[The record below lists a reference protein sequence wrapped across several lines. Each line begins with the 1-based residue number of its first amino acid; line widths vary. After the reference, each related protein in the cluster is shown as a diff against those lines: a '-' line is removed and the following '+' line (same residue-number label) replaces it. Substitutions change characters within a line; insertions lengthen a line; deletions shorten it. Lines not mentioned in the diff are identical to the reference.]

1 MARPSEVCE
10 YCPTADSI
18 EFPTNTNDWT
28 DDYIPRWIK
37 LALPYWK
44 GKRGTR
50 MWYFYLN
57 RNYVDPRFC
66 PVIFMMMWL
75 RASGIKKGPI
85 FPKIRLAGGVGT
97 IKEVVVPFR
106 MKSFQF
112 EQKTMDQW
120 VTEKDA
126 LVHMSYDVFCDHK

>member
-1 MARPSEVCE
+1 MNNLEHFFKSAMPNCGFSRMLKAMEEILSNVV
-10 YCPTADSI
+10 I
-18 EFPTNTNDWT
+18 GEFLQVEAISPEELRAYLQYITNPID
-28 DDYIPRWIK
+28 
-37 LALPYWK
+37 
-44 GKRGTR
+44 
-50 MWYFYLN
+50 M
-57 RNYVDPRFC
+57 V
-66 PVIFMMMWL
+66 WL